1 MLLLDL
7 LGVLI
12 LGLTCCLVSH
22 MLDVLR
28 PVFRYV
34 GKLLRKN
41 PSQKRRRMQIVNE
54 LDELLSMHETG
65 LLDEQQYFDQANERI
80 DQLADMLHSRT
91 SGSRSTRNLSDQ
103 TSPAHTESITDF
115 KP

>member
-22 MLDVLR
+22 ILDVLR

-34 GKLLRKN
+34 GQHIRKN
-41 PSQKRRRMQIVNE
+41 PSQKRRRMQITNE
-54 LDELLSMHETG
+54 LDELLSMHEIG
-65 LLDEQQYFDQANERI
+65 LLDEQEYFDQANELI
-80 DQLADMLHSRT
+80 DQLADMLHSRP
-91 SGSRSTRNLSDQ
+91 SGSSNTRHLSDR
-103 TSPAHTESITDF
+103 TNPAPTESITDF
-115 KP
+115 RP